1 MTPTTRVMTIG
12 DGARRRRLAGVG
24 KLPALVTALLTATL
38 LGACG
43 DDPQSPTSKRTT
55 TVEGSDR
62 FDLPQGGEV
71 VELDPAEFTAEID
84 NPYWPMDPGTRWTYR
99 EIDEEGKELKAV
111 VIVTTETKEI
121 ANGISARVVRD
132 TVTEDGELIED
143 TKDWYAQDAEGNIWY
158 VGEETAEFED
168 GELTTRSGSFEAGVD
183 GALPGIIMPADP
195 QPGMMY
201 RQEYYEG
208 EAEDNGEVLSTNEMA
223 EVPFGQFKNVLL
235 TKDTITIEPD
245 VLEYKLYAKGVGPVL
260 VFGVSGGGGREE
272 LLKMDRVPETAG
284 LGPLGSPHP

>member
-1 MTPTTRVMTIG
+1 VTELDDGTPA
-12 DGARRRRLAGVG
+12 GAR
-24 KLPALVTALLTATL
+24 KLLALVTALLIATL
-38 LGACG
+38 SGACG
-43 DDPQSPTSKRTT
+43 GDPRAPTSEATT
-55 TVEGSDR
+55 TAHGSDR
-62 FDLPQGGEV
+62 FDLPQGSKP
-71 VELDPAEFTAEID
+71 VELDPADFTTEID
-84 NPYWPMDPGTRWTYR
+84 NPYWPMEPGTRWTYR
-99 EIDEEGKELKAV
+99 EIDEEGKELKVV
-111 VIVTTETKEI
+111 VIVTTETKQI
-121 ANGISARVVRD
+121 ANGITARVVRD

-158 VGEETAEFED
+158 LGEDTAEFED

-195 QPGMMY
+195 QPRMRY

-223 EVPFGQFKNVLL
+223 EVPFGQFEDVLL

-245 VLEYKLYAKGVGPVL
+245 VLEYKLYARGVGPVL

-272 LLKMDRVPETAG
+272 LLEIDRVSETAG
-284 LGPLGSPHP
+284 TGPLGSPHP